1 MDKIPTTITYLQ
13 TLVPIFSLAHT
24 QVYIDTLGSEKIG
37 TPDEDD
43 QKWLENKSYKYWA
56 IL

>member
-43 QKWLENKSYKYWA
+43 QK
-56 IL
+56 